1 MHHHYLNTI
10 NLLGSSTNCSKIE
23 SNNNKDMF
31 TGKDKSDDLP
41 ILSNSSSITKRTAWK
56 NNEIQVAEIG
66 NYAEEGIPQY
76 FRTSHYAIL
85 FITQGTLSGKFNM
98 VDFEMKAPAAFYVFN
113 DHVLHYN
120 NSSPDL
126 KVRLLSFSPVIAE
139 ELSLS
144 LHYNDVQYAYA
155 RPAAQLDET
164 SMQTIMHYLDLMEIL
179 MQKESQE
186 RRTTIIKL
194 IQSLSSFFYE
204 FHANSLSSQKPFSRS
219 EELAGQFLSLVDMHC
234 HEHHNIKWYADALH
248 LTPVY
253 VSNVVKQVTGQTAG
267 DNITDCLVRKA
278 KSMLLT
284 STLSVQ
290 QISDRLGFQNQSHF
304 GTFFRRAVGTSPQK
318 FRKND

>member
-1 MHHHYLNTI
+1 MNT
-10 NLLGSSTNCSKIE
+10 
-23 SNNNKDMF
+23 
-31 TGKDKSDDLP
+31 DKNRNDELP
-41 ILSNSSSITKRTAWK
+41 VLFDSSSIIRRTAWE
-56 NNEIQVAEIG
+56 NNEILVAEIG
-66 NYAEEGIPQY
+66 NYADENIPTY

-85 FITQGTLSGKFNM
+85 FVTQGSLSGRVNM
-98 VDFEMKAPAAFYVFN
+98 VDFEMKAPAAVYIFN

-120 NSSPDL
+120 SSSPDL
-126 KVRLLSFSPVIAE
+126 KVRLISFSPVIAE

-144 LHYNDVQYAYA
+144 LHYDNLQYAYA

-179 MQKESQE
+179 MQKESQG
-186 RRTTIIKL
+186 RRTTIIQL
-194 IQSLSSFFYE
+194 IQSLSSFLYE

-248 LTPVY
+248 LTSVY

-278 KSMLLT
+278 KSLLLT
-284 STLSVQ
+284 STLSIQ

-318 FRKND
+318 FRRND

>member
-1 MHHHYLNTI
+1 MNTDK
-10 NLLGSSTNCSKIE
+10 NR
-23 SNNNKDMF
+23 NNE
-31 TGKDKSDDLP
+31 LP
-41 ILSNSSSITKRTAWK
+41 VLFDSSSIIRRTAWE
-56 NNEIQVAEIG
+56 NNEILVAEIG
-66 NYAEEGIPQY
+66 NYADENMPKY

-85 FITQGTLSGKFNM
+85 FVTQGSLSGRVNM
-98 VDFEMKAPAAFYVFN
+98 VDFEMKAPAAVYIFN

-120 NSSPDL
+120 SSSPDL
-126 KVRLLSFSPVIAE
+126 KVRLISFSPVIAE

-144 LHYNDVQYAYA
+144 LHYDNLQYAYA

-164 SMQTIMHYLDLMEIL
+164 SMQAIMHYLDLMEIL

-253 VSNVVKQVTGQTAG
+253 VSNLVKQVTGRTAG
-267 DNITDCLVRKA
+267 TNITDCLVRKA
-278 KSMLLT
+278 KSLLLT

-304 GTFFRRAVGTSPQK
+304 GTFFRRAVGMSPQK
-318 FRKND
+318 FRRGD

>member
-1 MHHHYLNTI
+1 MNTDK
-10 NLLGSSTNCSKIE
+10 NR
-23 SNNNKDMF
+23 NNE
-31 TGKDKSDDLP
+31 LP
-41 ILSNSSSITKRTAWK
+41 VLFDSSSIIRRTAWE
-56 NNEIQVAEIG
+56 NNEILVAEIG
-66 NYAEEGIPQY
+66 NYADENMPKY

-85 FITQGTLSGKFNM
+85 FVTQGSLSGRVNM
-98 VDFEMKAPAAFYVFN
+98 VDFEMKAPAAVYIFN

-120 NSSPDL
+120 SSSPDL
-126 KVRLLSFSPVIAE
+126 KVRLLSFSPMIAE

-144 LHYNDVQYAYA
+144 LPYDNLQYAYA

-164 SMQTIMHYLDLMEIL
+164 SMQAIMHYLDLMEIL
-179 MQKESQE
+179 MQKESTE

-253 VSNVVKQVTGQTAG
+253 ISNVVKQVTGRTAG
-267 DNITDCLVRKA
+267 DNLTDCLVLKA
-278 KSMLLT
+278 KSLLLT

-304 GTFFRRAVGTSPQK
+304 GTFFRRAVGMSPQK
-318 FRKND
+318 FRRGD

>member
-1 MHHHYLNTI
+1 MNTDK
-10 NLLGSSTNCSKIE
+10 NR
-23 SNNNKDMF
+23 NNE
-31 TGKDKSDDLP
+31 LP
-41 ILSNSSSITKRTAWK
+41 VLFDSSSIIRRTAWE
-56 NNEIQVAEIG
+56 NNEILVAEIG
-66 NYAEEGIPQY
+66 NYADENMPKY

-85 FITQGTLSGKFNM
+85 FVTQGSLSGRVNM
-98 VDFEMKAPAAFYVFN
+98 VDFEMKAPAAVYIFN

-120 NSSPDL
+120 SSSPDL
-126 KVRLLSFSPVIAE
+126 KVRLISFSPVIAE

-144 LHYNDVQYAYA
+144 LHYDNLQYAYA

-253 VSNVVKQVTGQTAG
+253 VSNVVKQVTGRTAG

-278 KSMLLT
+278 KSLLLT
-284 STLSVQ
+284 STLSIQ

>member
-1 MHHHYLNTI
+1 MNT
-10 NLLGSSTNCSKIE
+10 
-23 SNNNKDMF
+23 
-31 TGKDKSDDLP
+31 DKNRNDELP
-41 ILSNSSSITKRTAWK
+41 VLFDSSSIIRRTAWE
-56 NNEIQVAEIG
+56 NNEILVAEIG
-66 NYAEEGIPQY
+66 NYADENMPKY

-85 FITQGTLSGKFNM
+85 FVTQGSLSGRVNM
-98 VDFEMKAPAAFYVFN
+98 VDFEMKAPAAVYIFN

-144 LHYNDVQYAYA
+144 LHYDNLQYAYA

-164 SMQTIMHYLDLMEIL
+164 SMQAIMHYLDLMEIL

-278 KSMLLT
+278 KSLLLT
-284 STLSVQ
+284 STLSIQ

-318 FRKND
+318 FRRNN

>member
-1 MHHHYLNTI
+1 MNT
-10 NLLGSSTNCSKIE
+10 
-23 SNNNKDMF
+23 
-31 TGKDKSDDLP
+31 DKNRNDELP
-41 ILSNSSSITKRTAWK
+41 VLFDSSSIIRRTAWE
-56 NNEIQVAEIG
+56 NNEILVAEIG
-66 NYAEEGIPQY
+66 NYADENIPTY

-85 FITQGTLSGKFNM
+85 FITQGSLSGRVNM
-98 VDFEMKAPAAFYVFN
+98 VDFEMKAPAAVYIFN

-120 NSSPDL
+120 SSSPDL
-126 KVRLLSFSPVIAE
+126 KVRLLSFSPMIAE

-144 LHYNDVQYAYA
+144 LPYDNLQYAYA

-164 SMQTIMHYLDLMEIL
+164 SMQAIMHYLDLMEIL
-179 MQKESQE
+179 MQKESPE

-253 VSNVVKQVTGQTAG
+253 VSNLVKQVTGRTAG
-267 DNITDCLVRKA
+267 TNITDCLVRKA
-278 KSMLLT
+278 KSLLLT
-284 STLSVQ
+284 STLSIQ

-304 GTFFRRAVGTSPQK
+304 GTFFRRAVGMSPQK
-318 FRKND
+318 FRRGD

>member
-1 MHHHYLNTI
+1 MNTDK
-10 NLLGSSTNCSKIE
+10 NR
-23 SNNNKDMF
+23 NNE
-31 TGKDKSDDLP
+31 LP
-41 ILSNSSSITKRTAWK
+41 VLFDSSSIIRRTAWE
-56 NNEIQVAEIG
+56 NNEILVAEIG
-66 NYAEEGIPQY
+66 NYADENMPKY

-85 FITQGTLSGKFNM
+85 FVTQGSLSGRVNM
-98 VDFEMKAPAAFYVFN
+98 VDFEMKAPAAVYIFN

-120 NSSPDL
+120 NSSTDL
-126 KVRLLSFSPVIAE
+126 KVRLISFSPVIAE

-144 LHYNDVQYAYA
+144 LHYDNLQYAYA

-318 FRKND
+318 FRRND

>member
-1 MHHHYLNTI
+1 MNT
-10 NLLGSSTNCSKIE
+10 
-23 SNNNKDMF
+23 
-31 TGKDKSDDLP
+31 DKNRNDELP
-41 ILSNSSSITKRTAWK
+41 VLFDSSSIIRRTAWE
-56 NNEIQVAEIG
+56 NNEILVAEIG
-66 NYAEEGIPQY
+66 NYADENIPTY

-85 FITQGTLSGKFNM
+85 FVTQGSLSGRVNM
-98 VDFEMKAPAAFYVFN
+98 VDFEMKAPAAVYIFN

-120 NSSPDL
+120 SSSPDL

-144 LHYNDVQYAYA
+144 LHYDNLQYAYA

-204 FHANSLSSQKPFSRS
+204 FHADSLSSQKPLSRT

-253 VSNVVKQVTGQTAG
+253 VSNVVKQVTGRTAG

-278 KSMLLT
+278 KSLLLT
-284 STLSVQ
+284 STLSIQ

-318 FRKND
+318 FRRND

>member
-1 MHHHYLNTI
+1 MNTDK
-10 NLLGSSTNCSKIE
+10 NR
-23 SNNNKDMF
+23 NNE
-31 TGKDKSDDLP
+31 LP
-41 ILSNSSSITKRTAWK
+41 VLFDSSSIIRRTAWE
-56 NNEIQVAEIG
+56 NNEILVAEIG
-66 NYAEEGIPQY
+66 NYADENMPKY

-85 FITQGTLSGKFNM
+85 FVTQGSLSGRVNM
-98 VDFEMKAPAAFYVFN
+98 VDFEMKAPAAVYIFN

-126 KVRLLSFSPVIAE
+126 KVRLISFSPVIAE

-144 LHYNDVQYAYA
+144 LPYDNLQYAYA

-278 KSMLLT
+278 KSLLLT
-284 STLSVQ
+284 STLSIQ

-318 FRKND
+318 FRRND

>member
-1 MHHHYLNTI
+1 M
-10 NLLGSSTNCSKIE
+10 
-23 SNNNKDMF
+23 
-31 TGKDKSDDLP
+31 
-41 ILSNSSSITKRTAWK
+41 
-56 NNEIQVAEIG
+56 AEIG

-76 FRTSHYAIL
+76 FRTSHYAVL
-85 FITQGTLSGKFNM
+85 FVTQGTLSGKFNM
-98 VDFEMKAPAAFYVFN
+98 VDFEMKAPAAVYIFN

-120 NSSPDL
+120 SSSPDL

-144 LHYNDVQYAYA
+144 LHYDNVHYAYA

-164 SMQTIMHYLDLMEIL
+164 SMQTIMHYLDLLEAL
-179 MQKESQE
+179 MQKESQG
-186 RRTTIIKL
+186 RRATIIQL
-194 IQSLSSFFYE
+194 IMSLSSFLFE

-219 EELAGQFLSLVDMHC
+219 EELAGQFLSLVDLHC

-253 VSNVVKQVTGQTAG
+253 ISNAVKQVTGRTAG
-267 DNITDCLVRKA
+267 DNITDCLVLKA
-278 KSMLLT
+278 KSLLLT

-304 GTFFRRAVGTSPQK
+304 GTFFRRAVGMSPQK
-318 FRKND
+318 FRRGD

>member
-1 MHHHYLNTI
+1 MNTDK
-10 NLLGSSTNCSKIE
+10 NR
-23 SNNNKDMF
+23 NNE
-31 TGKDKSDDLP
+31 LP
-41 ILSNSSSITKRTAWK
+41 VLFDSSSIIRRTAWE
-56 NNEIQVAEIG
+56 NNEILVAEIG
-66 NYAEEGIPQY
+66 NYADENRPKY

-85 FITQGTLSGKFNM
+85 FVTQGSLSGRVNM
-98 VDFEMKAPAAFYVFN
+98 VDFEMKAPAAVYIFN

-120 NSSPDL
+120 SSSPDL
-126 KVRLLSFSPVIAE
+126 KVRLISFSPVIAE

-144 LHYNDVQYAYA
+144 LHYDNLQYAYA

-253 VSNVVKQVTGQTAG
+253 VSNVVKQVTGRTAG
-267 DNITDCLVRKA
+267 DNISDCLVRKA
-278 KSMLLT
+278 KSLLLT
-284 STLSVQ
+284 STLSIQ

-318 FRKND
+318 FRRND

>member
-1 MHHHYLNTI
+1 MNT
-10 NLLGSSTNCSKIE
+10 
-23 SNNNKDMF
+23 
-31 TGKDKSDDLP
+31 DKNRNDELP
-41 ILSNSSSITKRTAWK
+41 VLFDSSSIIRRTAWQ
-56 NNEIQVAEIG
+56 NNEILVAEIG
-66 NYAEEGIPQY
+66 NYADENIPKY

-85 FITQGTLSGKFNM
+85 FVTQGSLSGRVNM
-98 VDFEMKAPAAFYVFN
+98 VDFEMKAPAAVYIFN

-120 NSSPDL
+120 SSSPDL
-126 KVRLLSFSPVIAE
+126 KVRLISFSPVIAE

-144 LHYNDVQYAYA
+144 LHYDNLQYAYA

-253 VSNVVKQVTGQTAG
+253 VSNVVKQVTGRTAG

-278 KSMLLT
+278 KSLLLT
-284 STLSVQ
+284 STLSIQ

-318 FRKND
+318 FRRND

>member
-1 MHHHYLNTI
+1 MNIETNRND
-10 NLLGSSTNCSKIE
+10 NLPVL
-23 SNNNKDMF
+23 
-31 TGKDKSDDLP
+31 SD
-41 ILSNSSSITKRTAWK
+41 SSSIIKRTAWK

-76 FRTSHYAIL
+76 FRTSHYAVL
-85 FITQGTLSGKFNM
+85 FVTQGTLSAKFNM
-98 VDFEMKAPAAFYVFN
+98 IDFEMKAPAAIYIFN

-120 NSSPDL
+120 SSSPDL

-144 LHYNDVQYAYA
+144 LHYDNLQFAYA

-164 SMQTIMHYLDLMEIL
+164 SMQAIMHYLDLMEIL
-179 MQKESQE
+179 MQKESPE

-194 IQSLSSFFYE
+194 IQSLSSYFYE

-253 VSNVVKQVTGQTAG
+253 VSNVVKQVTGRTAG

-278 KSMLLT
+278 KSLLLT
-284 STLSVQ
+284 STLSIQ

-318 FRKND
+318 FRRND

>member
-1 MHHHYLNTI
+1 MNTDK
-10 NLLGSSTNCSKIE
+10 NR
-23 SNNNKDMF
+23 NNE
-31 TGKDKSDDLP
+31 LP
-41 ILSNSSSITKRTAWK
+41 VLFDSSSIIRRTAWE
-56 NNEIQVAEIG
+56 NNEILVAEIG
-66 NYAEEGIPQY
+66 NYADENMPKY

-85 FITQGTLSGKFNM
+85 FVTQGSLSGRVNM
-98 VDFEMKAPAAFYVFN
+98 VDFEMKAPAAVYIFN

-120 NSSPDL
+120 SSSPDL
-126 KVRLLSFSPVIAE
+126 KVRLISFSPVIAE

-144 LHYNDVQYAYA
+144 LHYDNLQYAYA

-253 VSNVVKQVTGQTAG
+253 VSNVVKQVTGRTAG

-278 KSMLLT
+278 KSLLLT
-284 STLSVQ
+284 STLSIQ

-318 FRKND
+318 FRRND

>member
-1 MHHHYLNTI
+1 MNTDK
-10 NLLGSSTNCSKIE
+10 NR
-23 SNNNKDMF
+23 NNE
-31 TGKDKSDDLP
+31 LP
-41 ILSNSSSITKRTAWK
+41 VLFDSSSIIRRTAWE
-56 NNEIQVAEIG
+56 NNEILVAEIG
-66 NYAEEGIPQY
+66 NYADENMPKY

-85 FITQGTLSGKFNM
+85 FVTQGSLSGKVNM
-98 VDFEMKAPAAFYVFN
+98 VDFEMKAPAAVYIFN

-126 KVRLLSFSPVIAE
+126 KVRLISFSPVIAE

-144 LHYNDVQYAYA
+144 LHYDNLQYAYA

-253 VSNVVKQVTGQTAG
+253 VSNVVKQVTGRTAG

-278 KSMLLT
+278 KSLLLT
-284 STLSVQ
+284 STLSIQ

-318 FRKND
+318 FRRND

>member
-1 MHHHYLNTI
+1 MNT
-10 NLLGSSTNCSKIE
+10 
-23 SNNNKDMF
+23 
-31 TGKDKSDDLP
+31 DKTRNDELP
-41 ILSNSSSITKRTAWK
+41 VLFDSSSIIKRTAWE

-66 NYAEEGIPQY
+66 NYDDENIPKY

-85 FITQGTLSGKFNM
+85 FITQGSLSGRVNM
-98 VDFEMKAPAAFYVFN
+98 VDFEMKAPAAVYIFN

-120 NSSPDL
+120 SSSPDL
-126 KVRLLSFSPVIAE
+126 KVRLLSFSPMIAE

-144 LHYNDVQYAYA
+144 LHYDNLQYAYA

-164 SMQTIMHYLDLMEIL
+164 SMQAIMHYLDLMEIL
-179 MQKESQE
+179 MQKESPE

-253 VSNVVKQVTGQTAG
+253 VSNVVKQVTGRTAG

-278 KSMLLT
+278 KSLLLT
-284 STLSVQ
+284 STLSIQ

-318 FRKND
+318 FRRND

>member
-1 MHHHYLNTI
+1 MNTDK
-10 NLLGSSTNCSKIE
+10 NR
-23 SNNNKDMF
+23 NNE
-31 TGKDKSDDLP
+31 LP
-41 ILSNSSSITKRTAWK
+41 VLFDSSSIIKRTAWE
-56 NNEIQVAEIG
+56 NNEILVAEIG
-66 NYAEEGIPQY
+66 NYADENMPKY

-85 FITQGTLSGKFNM
+85 FVTQGSLSGRVNM
-98 VDFEMKAPAAFYVFN
+98 VDFEMKAPAAVYIFN

-120 NSSPDL
+120 SSSPDL
-126 KVRLLSFSPVIAE
+126 KVRLISFSPVIAE

-144 LHYNDVQYAYA
+144 LHYDNLQYAYA

-164 SMQTIMHYLDLMEIL
+164 SMQTIIHYLDLMEIL

-304 GTFFRRAVGTSPQK
+304 GTFFRRAVGVSPQK
-318 FRKND
+318 FRRND

>member
-1 MHHHYLNTI
+1 MNT
-10 NLLGSSTNCSKIE
+10 
-23 SNNNKDMF
+23 
-31 TGKDKSDDLP
+31 DKNRNDELP
-41 ILSNSSSITKRTAWK
+41 VLFDSSSIIRRTAWE
-56 NNEIQVAEIG
+56 NNEILVAEIG
-66 NYAEEGIPQY
+66 NYADENIPTY

-85 FITQGTLSGKFNM
+85 FITQGSLSGRVNM
-98 VDFEMKAPAAFYVFN
+98 VDFEMKAPAAVYIFN

-120 NSSPDL
+120 SSSPDL
-126 KVRLLSFSPVIAE
+126 KVRLLSFSPMIAE

-144 LHYNDVQYAYA
+144 LPYDNLQYAYA

-164 SMQTIMHYLDLMEIL
+164 SMQAIMHYLDLMEIL
-179 MQKESQE
+179 MQKESPE

-204 FHANSLSSQKPFSRS
+204 FHANSLSSQKPLSRT
-219 EELAGQFLSLVDMHC
+219 EELAGQFLSLVDMHY

-253 VSNVVKQVTGQTAG
+253 VSNVVKQVTGRTAG

-278 KSMLLT
+278 KSLLLT
-284 STLSVQ
+284 STLSIQ

-318 FRKND
+318 FRRND

>member
-1 MHHHYLNTI
+1 MNT
-10 NLLGSSTNCSKIE
+10 
-23 SNNNKDMF
+23 
-31 TGKDKSDDLP
+31 DKNRNDELP
-41 ILSNSSSITKRTAWK
+41 VLFDSSSIIRRTAWE
-56 NNEIQVAEIG
+56 NNEILVAEIG
-66 NYAEEGIPQY
+66 NYADENMPKY

-85 FITQGTLSGKFNM
+85 FVTQGSLSGRVNM
-98 VDFEMKAPAAFYVFN
+98 VDFEMKAPAAVYIFN

-120 NSSPDL
+120 SSSPDL
-126 KVRLLSFSPVIAE
+126 KVRLISFSPVIAE

-144 LHYNDVQYAYA
+144 LHYDNLQYAYA

-204 FHANSLSSQKPFSRS
+204 FHANSLSSKKPFSRS

-278 KSMLLT
+278 KSLLLT
-284 STLSVQ
+284 STLSIQ

-318 FRKND
+318 FRRND

>member
-1 MHHHYLNTI
+1 MNIETNRND
-10 NLLGSSTNCSKIE
+10 NLPVL
-23 SNNNKDMF
+23 
-31 TGKDKSDDLP
+31 SD
-41 ILSNSSSITKRTAWK
+41 SSSIIKRTAWK

-76 FRTSHYAIL
+76 FRTSHYAVL
-85 FITQGTLSGKFNM
+85 FVTQGTLSAKFNM
-98 VDFEMKAPAAFYVFN
+98 IDFEMKAPAAIYIFN

-120 NSSPDL
+120 SSSPDL
-126 KVRLLSFSPVIAE
+126 KVRLISFSPVIAE

-144 LHYNDVQYAYA
+144 LHYDNVQYAYA

-219 EELAGQFLSLVDMHC
+219 EELAGQFLSLVDIHC

-253 VSNVVKQVTGQTAG
+253 ISNAVKQVTGRTAG
-267 DNITDCLVRKA
+267 DNITDCLIRKA
-278 KSMLLT
+278 KSLLLT

-304 GTFFRRAVGTSPQK
+304 GTFFRRAVGMSPQK
-318 FRKND
+318 FRRRD

>member
-1 MHHHYLNTI
+1 MKT
-10 NLLGSSTNCSKIE
+10 
-23 SNNNKDMF
+23 
-31 TGKDKSDDLP
+31 DKNRNDVLP
-41 ILSNSSSITKRTAWK
+41 VLFDSSSIIRRTAWE
-56 NNEIQVAEIG
+56 NNEILVAEIG
-66 NYAEEGIPQY
+66 NYADENMPKY

-85 FITQGTLSGKFNM
+85 FVTQGSLSGRVNM
-98 VDFEMKAPAAFYVFN
+98 VDFEMKAPAAVYIFN

-120 NSSPDL
+120 SSSPDL
-126 KVRLLSFSPVIAE
+126 KVRLISFSPVIAE

-144 LHYNDVQYAYA
+144 LHYDNLQYAYA

-204 FHANSLSSQKPFSRS
+204 FHADSLSSQKPFSRS

-253 VSNVVKQVTGQTAG
+253 VSNVVKQVTGRTAG

-278 KSMLLT
+278 KSLLLT
-284 STLSVQ
+284 STLSIQ

-318 FRKND
+318 FRRND

>member
-1 MHHHYLNTI
+1 MNIETNRND
-10 NLLGSSTNCSKIE
+10 NLPVL
-23 SNNNKDMF
+23 
-31 TGKDKSDDLP
+31 SD
-41 ILSNSSSITKRTAWK
+41 SSSIIKRTAWK

-76 FRTSHYAIL
+76 FRTSHYAVL
-85 FITQGTLSGKFNM
+85 FVTQGTLSAKFNM
-98 VDFEMKAPAAFYVFN
+98 IDFEMKAPAAIYIFN

-120 NSSPDL
+120 SSSPDL

-139 ELSLS
+139 KLSLS
-144 LHYNDVQYAYA
+144 LHYDNVHYAYA

-164 SMQTIMHYLDLMEIL
+164 SMQTIMHYLDLLETL
-179 MQKESQE
+179 MQKESQG
-186 RRTTIIKL
+186 RRATIIQL
-194 IQSLSSFFYE
+194 IQSLSSFLYE

-219 EELAGQFLSLVDMHC
+219 EELAGQFLSLVDIHC

-253 VSNVVKQVTGQTAG
+253 ISNAVKQVTGRTAG
-267 DNITDCLVRKA
+267 DNITDCLIRKA
-278 KSMLLT
+278 KSLLLT

-304 GTFFRRAVGTSPQK
+304 GTFFRRAVGMSPQK
-318 FRKND
+318 FRRRD

>member
-1 MHHHYLNTI
+1 MNIETNRND
-10 NLLGSSTNCSKIE
+10 NLPVL
-23 SNNNKDMF
+23 
-31 TGKDKSDDLP
+31 SD
-41 ILSNSSSITKRTAWK
+41 SSSIIKRTAWK

-76 FRTSHYAIL
+76 FRTSHYAVL
-85 FITQGTLSGKFNM
+85 FVTQGTLSAKFNM
-98 VDFEMKAPAAFYVFN
+98 IDFEMKAPAAVYIFN

-120 NSSPDL
+120 SSSPDL

-139 ELSLS
+139 KLSLS
-144 LHYNDVQYAYA
+144 LHYDNVHYAYA

-164 SMQTIMHYLDLMEIL
+164 SMQTIMHYLDLLETL
-179 MQKESQE
+179 MQKESQG
-186 RRTTIIKL
+186 RRATIIQL
-194 IQSLSSFFYE
+194 IQSLSSFLYE

-219 EELAGQFLSLVDMHC
+219 EELAGQFLSLVDLHC

-253 VSNVVKQVTGQTAG
+253 ISNAVKQVTGRTAG
-267 DNITDCLVRKA
+267 DNITDCLIRKA
-278 KSMLLT
+278 KSLLLT

-304 GTFFRRAVGTSPQK
+304 GTFFRRAVGMSPQK
-318 FRKND
+318 FRRRD

>member
-1 MHHHYLNTI
+1 MNTDK
-10 NLLGSSTNCSKIE
+10 NR
-23 SNNNKDMF
+23 NNE
-31 TGKDKSDDLP
+31 LP
-41 ILSNSSSITKRTAWK
+41 VLFDSSSIIRRTAWE
-56 NNEIQVAEIG
+56 NNEILVAEIG
-66 NYAEEGIPQY
+66 NYADENMPKY

-85 FITQGTLSGKFNM
+85 FVTQGSLSGRVNM
-98 VDFEMKAPAAFYVFN
+98 VDFEMKAPAAVYIFN

-120 NSSPDL
+120 SSSPDL

-278 KSMLLT
+278 KSLLLT
-284 STLSVQ
+284 STLSIQ

-318 FRKND
+318 FRRND

>member
-1 MHHHYLNTI
+1 MKT
-10 NLLGSSTNCSKIE
+10 
-23 SNNNKDMF
+23 
-31 TGKDKSDDLP
+31 DKNRNDVLP
-41 ILSNSSSITKRTAWK
+41 VLFDSSSIIRRTAWE
-56 NNEIQVAEIG
+56 NNEILVAEIG
-66 NYAEEGIPQY
+66 NYADENMPKY

-85 FITQGTLSGKFNM
+85 FVTQGSLSGRVNM
-98 VDFEMKAPAAFYVFN
+98 VDFEMKAPAAVYIFN

-120 NSSPDL
+120 SSSPDL

-144 LHYNDVQYAYA
+144 LHYDNLQYAYA

-204 FHANSLSSQKPFSRS
+204 FHADSLSSQKPFSRS

-253 VSNVVKQVTGQTAG
+253 VSNVVKQVTGRTAG

-278 KSMLLT
+278 KSLLLT
-284 STLSVQ
+284 STLSIQ

-318 FRKND
+318 FRRND

>member
-1 MHHHYLNTI
+1 M
-10 NLLGSSTNCSKIE
+10 
-23 SNNNKDMF
+23 NNNKNRNDE
-31 TGKDKSDDLP
+31 LP
-41 ILSNSSSITKRTAWK
+41 VLFDSSSIIRRTAWE
-56 NNEIQVAEIG
+56 NNEILVAEIV
-66 NYAEEGIPQY
+66 NYADENIPKY

-85 FITQGTLSGKFNM
+85 FITQGSLSGRVNM
-98 VDFEMKAPAAFYVFN
+98 VDFEMKAPAAVYIFN

-120 NSSPDL
+120 SSSPDL
-126 KVRLLSFSPVIAE
+126 KVRLLSFSPMIAE

-144 LHYNDVQYAYA
+144 LPYDNLQYAYA

-164 SMQTIMHYLDLMEIL
+164 SMQAIMHYLDLMEIL
-179 MQKESQE
+179 MQKESPE

-253 VSNVVKQVTGQTAG
+253 VSNLVKQVTGRTAG
-267 DNITDCLVRKA
+267 TNITDCLVRKA
-278 KSMLLT
+278 KSLLLT
-284 STLSVQ
+284 STLSIQ

-304 GTFFRRAVGTSPQK
+304 GTFFRRAVGMSPQK
-318 FRKND
+318 FRRGD

>member
-1 MHHHYLNTI
+1 MNT
-10 NLLGSSTNCSKIE
+10 
-23 SNNNKDMF
+23 NKNRNDE
-31 TGKDKSDDLP
+31 LP
-41 ILSNSSSITKRTAWK
+41 VLFDSSSIIRRTAWE
-56 NNEIQVAEIG
+56 NNEILVAEIG
-66 NYAEEGIPQY
+66 NYADENMPKY

-85 FITQGTLSGKFNM
+85 FVTQGSLSGRVNM
-98 VDFEMKAPAAFYVFN
+98 VDFEMKAPAAVYIFN

-120 NSSPDL
+120 SSSPDL
-126 KVRLLSFSPVIAE
+126 KVRLISFSPVIAE

-144 LHYNDVQYAYA
+144 LHYDNLQYAYA

-253 VSNVVKQVTGQTAG
+253 VSNVVKQVTGRTAG

-278 KSMLLT
+278 KSLLLT
-284 STLSVQ
+284 STLSIQ

-318 FRKND
+318 FRRND

>member
-1 MHHHYLNTI
+1 MNT
-10 NLLGSSTNCSKIE
+10 
-23 SNNNKDMF
+23 NKNRNDE
-31 TGKDKSDDLP
+31 LP
-41 ILSNSSSITKRTAWK
+41 VLFDSSSIIRRTAWE
-56 NNEIQVAEIG
+56 NNEILVAEIG
-66 NYAEEGIPQY
+66 NYADENMPKY

-85 FITQGTLSGKFNM
+85 FVTQGSLSGRVNM
-98 VDFEMKAPAAFYVFN
+98 VDFEMKAPAAVYIFN

-120 NSSPDL
+120 SSSPDL
-126 KVRLLSFSPVIAE
+126 KVRLISFSPVIAE

-144 LHYNDVQYAYA
+144 LHYDNLQYAYA

-204 FHANSLSSQKPFSRS
+204 FHADSLSSQKPFSRS

-253 VSNVVKQVTGQTAG
+253 VSNVVKQVTGRTAG

-278 KSMLLT
+278 KSLLLT
-284 STLSVQ
+284 STLSIQ

-318 FRKND
+318 FRRND

>member
-1 MHHHYLNTI
+1 MNT
-10 NLLGSSTNCSKIE
+10 
-23 SNNNKDMF
+23 NKNRNDE
-31 TGKDKSDDLP
+31 LP
-41 ILSNSSSITKRTAWK
+41 VLFDSSSIIRRTAWE
-56 NNEIQVAEIG
+56 NNEILVAEIG
-66 NYAEEGIPQY
+66 NYADENIPKY

-85 FITQGTLSGKFNM
+85 FITQGSLSGRVNM
-98 VDFEMKAPAAFYVFN
+98 VDFEMKAPAAVYIFN

-120 NSSPDL
+120 SSSPDL
-126 KVRLLSFSPVIAE
+126 KVRLLSFSPMIAE

-144 LHYNDVQYAYA
+144 LPYDNLQYAYA

-164 SMQTIMHYLDLMEIL
+164 SMQAIMHYLDLMEIL

-204 FHANSLSSQKPFSRS
+204 FHADSLSSQKPFSRT

-253 VSNVVKQVTGQTAG
+253 ISNVVKQVTGRTAG

-278 KSMLLT
+278 KSLLLT
-284 STLSVQ
+284 STLSIQ

-318 FRKND
+318 FRRND